1 MKRIQTWESKSDFT
15 VQIQKR
21 KRIRKW
27 PHHRDNSAVL
37 RNESSGSCLRIIS
50 IRFSVHQCKNLHIFA
65 ILTFW
70 VLLLQQPA
78 TRPASKRLQTAAAF
92 ISWSVVTAYAFVPP
106 SLFSYLYYT
115 PAHSSPW
122 SSLCKTE
129 EFSVLSFS
137 QLPGLGWGIA
147 ASQVANQQGLHYALP
162 AGAPRT
168 PQHIW
173 PAADLIQT

>member
-1 MKRIQTWESKSDFT
+1 MNWIQTWESKSDFT

-78 TRPASKRLQTAAAF
+78 TRPASKKLQTAAAF
-92 ISWSVVTAYAFVPP
+92 ISWSVVTAYAFVHP
-106 SLFSYLYYT
+106 SFFLPLLYPCT
-115 PAHSSPW
+115 LQ
-122 SSLCKTE
+122 SL
-129 EFSVLSFS
+129 VLSM
-137 QLPGLGWGIA
+137 QNRRVL
-147 ASQVANQQGLHYALP
+147 N
-162 AGAPRT
+162 
-168 PQHIW
+168 PQFQ
-173 PAADLIQT
+173 PAAWLRVGNSCFPGG